1 MKLLR
6 TENELISLENVRKVS
21 LNKETTKHTSMGK
34 PYTID
39 HYDIYID
46 YSDGKSREHIKCG
59 EDTKG
64 KEKSDRLFETIYQ
77 ILSEKA

>member
-1 MKLLR
+1 MKLLC

-39 HYDIYID
+39 HYDIHID
-46 YSDGKSREHIKCG
+46 YSDGNREHIKCG
-59 EDTKG
+59 EDANGKG
-64 KEKSDRLFETIYQ
+64 KSDRLFKTIYQ
-77 ILSEKA
+77 ILSEKG